1 MSRYVSCGT
10 LTRVSEP
17 AKPLRADARK
27 NRASMICAAREVFA
41 EHGLDAPLDLVA
53 RTAGVGR
60 GTQHRHFPTRE
71 SLLNALFEE
80 NFEQLTEVVRDA
92 APDDAYVALLRAT
105 VGQLLRDRGFVE
117 LSDPRVPAEMQEEL
131 ADRYLALASRPL
143 RRAQRAGR
151 VRRDIKPEDTL
162 LLVAM
167 VTGAARTTGRPP
179 DRSMERA
186 LDIVL
191 EHVVKT

>member
-1 MSRYVSCGT
+1 
-10 LTRVSEP
+10 VSEP

-27 NRASMICAAREVFA
+27 NRASMIRAAREVFA
-41 EHGLDAPLDLVA
+41 EHGPDAPLDLVA

-71 SLLNALFEE
+71 SLLNVLFEE
-80 NFEQLTEVVRDA
+80 NFEQLVEVVRDA
-92 APDDAYVALLRAT
+92 EPDEAYVALLRAT
-105 VGQLLRDRGFVE
+105 VEQLRRDRGFVE
-117 LSDPRVPAEMQEEL
+117 LSDPRVPAEMQEGL

-143 RRAQRAGR
+143 RRAQRAGH

-167 VTGAARTTGRPP
+167 VTGAARTTGRSP

-191 EHVVKT
+191 EHVART